1 MGTTNHKHTNT
12 DVVEPP
18 DEEDYKK
25 GLRKKQMVM
34 ELDMATWEVSISYSE
49 SFTTIFRAI
58 TACYQSIQY

>member
-1 MGTTNHKHTNT
+1 MVITNHKHTIT

-34 ELDMATWEVSISYSE
+34 ELDVETWKVSDMRIG
-49 SFTTIFRAI
+49 
-58 TACYQSIQY
+58 